1 MAGIC
6 AVPVSKGGRSA
17 GIQRR
22 PHNLSLWTQC
32 FLRLRLHCR
41 EKLHTSSCHAVS
53 LQSCPTLC
61 NPMDSSLP
69 GSSVHGISQA
79 RILEWVA
86 GPSSRGPSQ
95 GLNPCLLRFPNYRWI
110 LYCWATREAH
120 TSFYYQTNRCRR
132 TNSSSIRFKRNRS
145 T

>member
-1 MAGIC
+1 MVTASVINSADVMGRRC
-6 AVPVSKGGRSA
+6 GGHLSPQGPKQTFQRGRRGGRSA

-95 GLNPCLLRFPNYRWI
+95 GLNPCLLRFPNYRRI
-110 LYCWATREAH
+110 LYC
-120 TSFYYQTNRCRR
+120 
-132 TNSSSIRFKRNRS
+132 
-145 T
+145 